1 MGSSLDSLDRLASD
15 TLTIAWSVVRQSVA
29 CNDSSYRRHFH
40 LWGLILVTRLPS
52 QRGPQRN
59 LTPEQ
64 RREAD

>member
-1 MGSSLDSLDRLASD
+1 MSLNGEKHFSLA
-15 TLTIAWSVVRQSVA
+15 IAWSVVRQSVA
-29 CNDSSYRRHFH
+29 CNDSSYRRHSY

-59 LTPEQ
+59 VTPEQ